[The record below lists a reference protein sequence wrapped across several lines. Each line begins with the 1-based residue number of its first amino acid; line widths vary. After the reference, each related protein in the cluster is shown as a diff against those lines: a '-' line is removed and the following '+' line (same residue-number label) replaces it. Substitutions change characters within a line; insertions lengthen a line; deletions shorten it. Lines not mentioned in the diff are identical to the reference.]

1 MKKEVLIEKL
11 NELPDNCDVYL
22 FDYQK
27 KENNA
32 GLINAYSVEEIDSD
46 EGNFGI
52 ISFE

>member
-22 FDYQK
+22 FDYK
-27 KENNA
+27 KKDNKDE
-32 GLINAYSVEEIDSD
+32 LMNAYGVEEIDSD
-46 EGNFGI
+46 EGIFGI